1 MASAEGSKTE
11 TKNDEAGLNLIILF
25 DQIKLSCRKLIFQ

>member
-11 TKNDEAGLNLIILF
+11 AKNDEAGSYFNYRVEKKYAAF
-25 DQIKLSCRKLIFQ
+25 

>member
-11 TKNDEAGLNLIILF
+11 TKNDEAGIYTNYLVEKKNAF
-25 DQIKLSCRKLIFQ
+25 